1 MTISGEDNNVKL
13 WYAENWE
20 CLLNIK
26 ANTFGIM
33 FSACFLYDNE
43 SKGLVQFLVASTK
56 RAYYLSSVN
65 LYDMDIILND
75 KYYYGEGQE
84 LALLTETYEKLST
97 LENDLKNGKYGGKSA
112 SGYPFFKQF
121 HNNPGCIRSDMVKY
135 HYNCT
140 NRAFDEY
147 YTKELAESSTD
158 YLMIEYL
165 NKLNEFINNP
175 PVGKKYDLN
184 NSTEI
189 KSAFKDVI
197 YNVYIQLFNK
207 MADDIKGHIDKMNE
221 IGSHYVFEIAS
232 AYRKYTLYAHGICT
246 FLIFITFFIFSTSK
260 FKYIIFIHDNIN
272 IKKSFK

>member
-1 MTISGEDNNVKL
+1 MDQIQQVCESYDVEDEGVFKNKNINKHSSTKTLKISF
-13 WYAENWE
+13 
-20 CLLNIK
+20 LLYCFIV
-26 ANTFGIM
+26 TMLLLLPFLTV
-33 FSACFLYDNE
+33 FLYDNE

-175 PVGKKYDLN
+175 PVGKK
-184 NSTEI
+184 I
-189 KSAFKDVI
+189 
-197 YNVYIQLFNK
+197 
-207 MADDIKGHIDKMNE
+207 
-221 IGSHYVFEIAS
+221 
-232 AYRKYTLYAHGICT
+232 
-246 FLIFITFFIFSTSK
+246 
-260 FKYIIFIHDNIN
+260 
-272 IKKSFK
+272 